1 MESAGFDLG
10 VCREG
15 ERQDQAPRL
24 CCKQRWGGGR
34 NVGEAL
40 RDYRWQ
46 IEELRVSL
54 FAQELGTPRPASV
67 ARLEKRW
74 KEMGSA

>member
-1 MESAGFDLG
+1 MP
-10 VCREG
+10 R
-15 ERQDQAPRL
+15 RQKARPDPATAL
-24 CCKQRWGGGR
+24 WGDGR

-40 RDYRWQ
+40 RDYRWH

-54 FAQELGTPRPASV
+54 FAQELGTPRPVSV

-74 KEMGSA
+74 KEMGSV

>member
-1 MESAGFDLG
+1 MSAL
-10 VCREG
+10 
-15 ERQDQAPRL
+15 
-24 CCKQRWGGGR
+24 WGDGR

-40 RDYRWQ
+40 RDYRWH

-54 FAQELGTPRPASV
+54 FAHELGTPRPVSV

-74 KEMGSA
+74 KEMVG